1 MKISGVE
8 AFPVAGRLFVV
19 VDVDD
24 GTYGVGECGLPSEH
38 RAVVGTLAHVE
49 PRILGADPFRSEH
62 LWQVLARSLFFPTK
76 RVLSSVIAGVDM
88 ALWDLKGKALGVPV
102 HDLLG
107 GRVREH
113 VPCYTHIVGGTG
125 EIGPV
130 VDSALAAIESGWRY
144 VRWGLPTQ
152 GDVLEPRRSVRAAIE
167 QFAAVRD
174 AVGPDVELI
183 LDVHTRLDP
192 ANAVTLC
199 REVEALRPFFIE
211 DPLRAEN
218 PRSYEML
225 RLRTGVPLAAGEQFG
240 SKWEFRELIENDW
253 IDYARIDLG
262 VVGGITEAR
271 KIAGWCETHYIDIAM
286 HNPLGP
292 VATAASLHFNL
303 ACPNM
308 AVQEQ
313 AMTPGELGDVVGG
326 QPTLDGGN
334 LLPTDRPGFG
344 LTFDRDAARRIG
356 GSDTLTPRLHRPD
369 GSVTNW

>member
-1 MKISGVE
+1 V
-8 AFPVAGRLFVV
+8 
-19 VDVDD
+19 
-24 GTYGVGECGLPSEH
+24 
-38 RAVVGTLAHVE
+38 
-49 PRILGADPFRSEH
+49 
-62 LWQVLARSLFFPTK
+62 
-76 RVLSSVIAGVDM
+76 
-88 ALWDLKGKALGVPV
+88 
-102 HDLLG
+102 
-107 GRVREH
+107 
-113 VPCYTHIVGGTG
+113 
-125 EIGPV
+125 
-130 VDSALAAIESGWRY
+130 
-144 VRWGLPTQ
+144 
-152 GDVLEPRRSVRAAIE
+152 
-167 QFAAVRD
+167 
-174 AVGPDVELI
+174 
-183 LDVHTRLDP
+183 
-192 ANAVTLC
+192 
-199 REVEALRPFFIE
+199 
-211 DPLRAEN
+211 
-218 PRSYEML
+218 
-225 RLRTGVPLAAGEQFG
+225 
-240 SKWEFRELIENDW
+240 EFRELIENDW